1 MLAVMI
7 LNEQDKEALVLDLLN
22 KRYTARQIAKQA
34 HISFTD
40 IARIKRKATGELMED
55 NKEKIKS
62 MASQSFRMFLE
73 NKSLVDVAIALDIPT
88 EQVISIYK
96 DYLTLQR
103 MSKIVSILNKHRG
116 SIPAFLTWFEYIEK
130 NKVKV
135 KDITKAI
142 DYIKDMQLL
151 QQQQGG

>member
-7 LNEQDKEALVLDLLN
+7 LNEQDKEALVIDLLN
-22 KRYTARQIAKQA
+22 KGHTARQIAKQA
-34 HISFTD
+34 HVSFTD
-40 IARIKRKATGELMED
+40 ITKIKRKVTGEYVGD
-55 NKEKIKS
+55 NIEKSKS

-103 MSKIVSILNKHRG
+103 MSMVVSILDKHRR
-116 SIPAFLTWFEYIEK
+116 SIPAFITWFEYIEK
-130 NKVKV
+130 NNVKV
-135 KDITKAI
+135 KDITNAI
-142 DYIKDMQLL
+142 GYIKDMQSI
-151 QQQQGG
+151 QQQI